1 MVVCVFVVG
10 VVSAQVLVL
19 WRTCLCDYGVCV
31 LSTTF
36 LFRVLLT
43 SLSLS
48 CSAAC
53 AFQSCTPAYKHL
65 SLDQVMSQNR
75 VAFDM
80 VAEHRSATPRVETLV
95 SLQGQAQDRAS
106 SSSGSS
112 GRIVNRSRFRIN
124 SAVIETRNG
133 RRDTAVEGGNER
145 VSQWRNGHAEQH
157 EHSSPECVTKANRF
171 QATSNH
177 ED

>member
-1 MVVCVFVVG
+1 MIM
-10 VVSAQVLVL
+10 
-19 WRTCLCDYGVCV
+19 VCV

-43 SLSLS
+43 SLSPCVCFLS
-48 CSAAC
+48 LSLFSLVQLRVHFNPA
-53 AFQSCTPAYKHL
+53 QNTPATKHL
-65 SLDQVMSQNR
+65 SLAQVMSQNR

-95 SLQGQAQDRAS
+95 SLQGQAQDPAS

-112 GRIVNRSRFRIN
+112 GRIVNRSRFRSN

-145 VSQWRNGHAEQH
+145 VSQWQKGHAEQH